1 MKQLILTPLAFLLF
15 FGIVKGQ
22 QSLEKEIDRIAMS
35 LVSQMQNNKVKR
47 AAVIDFTYINQ
58 TNTRLG
64 KYLADELSVALTRKG
79 ASMMSRA
86 AVQKSLAEAQLPREE
101 LLKTEP
107 IDRSAP
113 DSVQLAQALLNSG
126 AGVINLLFTSGKAL
140 KGVDAVIGGYIE
152 ESGDYLR
159 IVIEVTKNNSKGINL
174 ASESGNFVKTPQIR
188 EMANGVLPATQTPP
202 PVYAPTTEVTTP
214 TTPVYPPVASI
225 SERHNHLIFEVV
237 GCRQTGREVECKFNI
252 ISENMDDQLT
262 TYLRD
267 SKITDASNGHEFHL
281 TEMKLADASGTG
293 WYIGKSLVGDIPI
306 EASFKFKE
314 VNQKIGMIARLDLN
328 CHTYKLGNFLMT
340 FRKIP
345 VQ

>member
-1 MKQLILTPLAFLLF
+1 MKQLVFTTLTILLF
-15 FGIVKGQ
+15 FGIAVGQ
-22 QSLEKEIDRIAMS
+22 QSLEKEIDRIATS
-35 LVSQMQNNKVKR
+35 LLSQMRNDKVKM
-47 AAVIDFTYINQ
+47 AAVIDFTYKNQ
-58 TNTRLG
+58 NNTRLG

-107 IDRSAP
+107 VDPSAP
-113 DSVQLAQALLNSG
+113 DSVQLAQTLLNTG

-140 KGVDAVIGGYIE
+140 KGVEAVVGGYIE
-152 ESGDYLR
+152 DNGDYLR
-159 IVIEVTKNNSKGINL
+159 IVIEVTKNNSKGIAL

-188 EMANGVLPATQTPP
+188 EMANGVLPATQMPP
-202 PVYAPTTEVTTP
+202 PVYTPTTESTP
-214 TTPVYPPVASI
+214 STIPVYPPAASI
-225 SERHNHLIFEVV
+225 TERHNHLIFEVI

-252 ISENMDDQLT
+252 ISENLDDQLS
-262 TYLRD
+262 TYLGD

-281 TEMKLADASGTG
+281 AEMKLADASGTF
-293 WYIGKSLVGDIPI
+293 WYISKSLIGDIPI
-306 EASFKFKE
+306 EATFKFKE
-314 VNQKIGMIARLDLN
+314 VNQKIGMIARLDLKCSSN
-328 CHTYKLGNFLMT
+328 RLGNFFMT